1 MSHPVERP
9 ATPSVLS
16 TTLQGYHLSI
26 LSESPDSESDPVSS
40 TSDYPCCRLP
50 PVPELFTLAEAI
62 PQLDLNKS
70 ATLEERFLKSL
81 AIQPAVGST
90 VRATAVVPQDRRAA
104 GHYLLIDL
112 LCHRLF
118 STFRDQEGIRNFSVY
133 YYERF
138 IPGDT
143 LTVVARKVF
152 RRQLSWL
159 EATVARDSVLVAT
172 ATAQYDAAGLE
183 PEGGIQISAEK
194 LFTDFDGV
202 HPCVLSDD
210 RDLW

>member
-1 MSHPVERP
+1 MSHPTERP
-9 ATPSVLS
+9 ATPAVPSAP
-16 TTLQGYHLSI
+16 LQESHLSI
-26 LSESPDSESDPVSS
+26 LSASSGPESDPISS
-40 TSDYPCCRLP
+40 TSECPCCRLP
-50 PVPELFTLAEAI
+50 PVPEPSTLAEAI
-62 PQLDLNKS
+62 PQLDLNNS

-90 VRATAVVPQDRRAA
+90 IRAAALVPQDQRAA

-118 STFRDQEGIRNFSVY
+118 STFRHQGGIRNFSVY
-133 YYERF
+133 YYNRF

-143 LTVVARKVF
+143 LTVVARRVF
-152 RRQLSWL
+152 RSRLSWL

-172 ATAQYDAAGLE
+172 ATALYDAAGLE
-183 PEGGIQISAEK
+183 AEEGIPIFAEK

-202 HPCVLSDD
+202 HSCVVSD
-210 RDLW
+210 RGLW